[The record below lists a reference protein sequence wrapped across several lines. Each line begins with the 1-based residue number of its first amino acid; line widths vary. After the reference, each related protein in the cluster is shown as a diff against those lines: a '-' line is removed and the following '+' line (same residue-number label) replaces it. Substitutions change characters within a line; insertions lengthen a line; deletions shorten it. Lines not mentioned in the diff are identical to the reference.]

1 VSIAKSHDFISVE
14 QYLEDELNSEIRHE
28 YRDGYVYAMSGAS
41 KNHRR
46 LSVNVVT
53 MFHSHLQSGPCEASI
68 ADARVKTGS
77 SYFYPDVVVDCDD
90 SDDNSTYAKK
100 PTIIVEVLSRST
112 RHTDKGV
119 KLLSYINMPHL
130 EEYVLIEQEY
140 ASVEVFRKSDGWVP
154 RHYSLGDE
162 IQFESIELLMS
173 VEDIYHRVSN
183 KDVVEFFENKAT
195 D

>member
-1 VSIAKSHDFISVE
+1 MNEVVSVE
-14 QYLEDELNSEIRHE
+14 QYLKDELNSDIRHE
-28 YRDGYVYAMSGAS
+28 YIDGYVYAMSGAK

-46 LSVNVVT
+46 LSGNI
-53 MFHSHLQSGPCEASI
+53 FNQFCNHLQTGPCESSI
-68 ADARVKTGS
+68 SDARVKVGTN
-77 SYFYPDVVVDCDD
+77 YFYPDVVVDCED
-90 SDDNSTYAKK
+90 SDDNSMYANN

-130 EEYVLIEQEY
+130 QEYVLIEQEY
-140 ASVEVFRKSDGWVP
+140 ASVEVLRKSDGWVP

-162 IQFESIELLMS
+162 IHFESIELTIS
-173 VEDIYHRVSN
+173 VEAIYHRVNN
-183 KDVVEFFENKAT
+183 KDIVEFFENKAS

>member
-1 VSIAKSHDFISVE
+1 MNDRVCVE

-28 YRDGYVYAMSGAS
+28 YIDGYVYAMSGAN
-41 KNHRR
+41 KNQRR
-46 LSVNVVT
+46 LSVNVGSL
-53 MFHSHLQSGPCEASI
+53 FHNHLQTGPCEASI
-68 ADARVKTGS
+68 ADARVKVGTN
-77 SYFYPDVVVDCDD
+77 YFYPDVVVDCDD
-90 SDDNSTYAKK
+90 SDDNSMYANK

-130 EEYVLIEQEY
+130 QEYVLIEQEY
-140 ASVEVFRKSDGWVP
+140 ASVEVLRKSDGWVP

-162 IQFESIELLMS
+162 IHFESIELTIS
-173 VEDIYHRVSN
+173 VEDIYHRVNN
-183 KDVVEFFENKAT
+183 KDVVEYFENKVS